1 MFCSKCGS
9 EIEDGE
15 LFCGNCGT
23 KADDADSIP
32 ASEKAVETEPSLTEA
47 KKDAQP
53 DASDASQKKE
63 EKLSG
68 SKHWKTLIVV
78 IVVLIWILMMAGLIF
93 FLYSIVMKASTIRL
107 SDYEG
112 NVTLTSELGRV
123 QELKQN
129 LRIFGGSKLET
140 GKKGKAWVLL
150 DEDRM
155 VTVMHQS
162 TVDFYQSGKS
172 ISLSLEKGDLFFNI
186 ARDLEEDESFDISVS
201 TMIIGVRGTSGYVR
215 EDEDGYP
222 VLYLTSG
229 KVMVYVEDPESGNT
243 DQRKVKAGQKLT
255 VIITDGGIEMIV
267 EDINLNT
274 LPEEAVFEI
283 VTNDDLFDEVLE
295 ETGWDKEELEYLY
308 DAYKYGIKVGDENGE
323 AETAVA
329 EGVAKEIVG
338 TWIID
343 HDLSTELN
351 VVDKYLYFY
360 NDMTGKAAFFYEDA
374 VEEYEFTWSYVESTG
389 MVQIDCDNNI
399 HDAAI
404 HYDGLR
410 LTWGTNVFA
419 PEGTSTADLPAERSY
434 EIVGRWEPDVSEQTD
449 IYSMQFNSDNTGVI
463 KTYVGG
469 AYFDIEIAWSW
480 TENKDEY
487 FVRVAPGQYITGID
501 RTEFFINIGFNDFYF
516 EDVLLV
522 RASVTDYASEF
533 NIEVPDSFAT
543 WTYEDYQ
550 YWSAWNGKYYNPV
563 TKSEMEFY
571 LGEPAGSGAGGGA
584 GALELWGKH
593 ASVSYYGDG
602 MFWADYDGGMLF
614 WLTEEGVIK
623 IQYPYASGTFYY
635 FEKT

>member
-9 EIEDGE
+9 EIEEGE

-23 KADDADSIP
+23 KADDADSTP
-32 ASEKAVETEPSLTEA
+32 ASEKAVETEPMITEA

-63 EKLSG
+63 KKLSG
-68 SKHWKTLIVV
+68 SKHWKTPIVV
-78 IVVLIWILMMAGLIF
+78 IVVLIWLLMMAGLIF
-93 FLYSIVMKASTIRL
+93 FLYSIVMKAATIRL

-112 NVTLTSELGRV
+112 NVTLTSESGRV

-140 GKKGKAWVLL
+140 GKRGKAWVLL

-162 TVDFYQSGKS
+162 TVDFYQNGKS

-255 VIITDGGIEMIV
+255 VILTDDGIEMIV

-374 VEEYEFTWSYVESTG
+374 VEEYEFKWSYVESTG
-389 MVQIDCDNNI
+389 MVMIDCDNNI

-410 LTWGTNVFA
+410 LTWLNNVFA
-419 PEGTSTADLPAERSY
+419 HEGTDVATPPAERTY
-434 EIVGRWEPDVSEQTD
+434 DIVGSWKVKEGQDTD
-449 IYSMQFNSDNTGVI
+449 IYSVQFNNDNTGVI

-469 AYFDIEIAWSW
+469 AYYDIKVAWDW
-480 TENKDEY
+480 TDGKDVY
-487 FVRVAPGQYITGID
+487 FVRVSPGQYITGLEQ
-501 RTEFFINIGFNDFYF
+501 TEIFVIFSY
-516 EDVLLV
+516 DVIYLDDIEFV
-522 RASVTDYASEF
+522 NASVSDVPSEAD
-533 NIEVPDSFAT
+533 IEIPDSFPE
-543 WTYEDYQ
+543 WSYSDYG
-550 YWSAWNGKYYNPV
+550 YYSAWNGDYKDPGTGMTITLYV
-563 TKSEMEFY
+563 
-571 LGEPAGSGAGGGA
+571 GAPATGGVGSGRMV
-584 GALELWGKH
+584 
-593 ASVSYYGDG
+593 VSGTNSNIVYCGDD
-602 MFWADYDGGMLF
+602 MFLSQYEDGTLF
-614 WLTEEGVIK
+614 WLTEENIIK
-623 IQYPYASGTFYY
+623 VRFPSDSQIYWF
-635 FEKT
+635 FKV

>member
-15 LFCGNCGT
+15 LFCGNCET
-23 KADDADSIP
+23 KADDADSTP
-32 ASEKAVETEPSLTEA
+32 ASEKAVETEPLITEA

-68 SKHWKTLIVV
+68 SKHGKTLVVV
-78 IVVLIWILMMAGLIF
+78 IVVLIWLLMMAGLIF

-112 NVTLTSELGRV
+112 NVTLTSESGRV

-255 VIITDGGIEMIV
+255 VIITDDGIEMIV

-360 NDMTGKAAFFYEDA
+360 NDMTGKAALFYEDA

-389 MVQIDCDNNI
+389 MVMIDCDNNI

-410 LTWGTNVFA
+410 LTWLNNVFA
-419 PEGTSTADLPAERSY
+419 HEGTDVATPPAERTY
-434 EIVGRWEPDVSEQTD
+434 DIVGSWKVKEGQDTD
-449 IYSMQFNSDNTGVI
+449 IYSVQFNNDNTGVI

-469 AYFDIEIAWSW
+469 AYVDIEVAWDW
-480 TENKDEY
+480 TDGKDVY
-487 FVRVAPGQYITGID
+487 FVRVSPGQDITGLEQ
-501 RTEFFINIGFNDFYF
+501 TEIFVIFSY
-516 EDVLLV
+516 DVIYLDDIEFV
-522 RASVTDYASEF
+522 NASVSDVPSEAD
-533 NIEVPDSFAT
+533 IEIPDSFPE
-543 WTYEDYQ
+543 WSYSDYG
-550 YWSAWNGKYYNPV
+550 YYSAWNGDYKDPETGMTITLYV
-563 TKSEMEFY
+563 
-571 LGEPAGSGAGGGA
+571 GAPATGGVGSGRMV
-584 GALELWGKH
+584 
-593 ASVSYYGDG
+593 VSGTNSNIVYCGDD
-602 MFWADYDGGMLF
+602 MFLSQYEDGTLF
-614 WLTEEGVIK
+614 WLTEENIIK
-623 IQYPYASGTFYY
+623 VRFPSDSQIYWF
-635 FEKT
+635 FKV

>member
-9 EIEDGE
+9 EIEEGE

-23 KADDADSIP
+23 KADDADSTP
-32 ASEKAVETEPSLTEA
+32 ASEKAVETEPMITEA

-63 EKLSG
+63 KKLSG
-68 SKHWKTLIVV
+68 SKHWKTPIVV
-78 IVVLIWILMMAGLIF
+78 IVVLIWLLMMAGLIF
-93 FLYSIVMKASTIRL
+93 FLYSIVMKAATIRL

-112 NVTLTSELGRV
+112 NVTLTSESGRV

-140 GKKGKAWVLL
+140 GKRGKAWVLL

-162 TVDFYQSGKS
+162 TVDFYQNGKS

-255 VIITDGGIEMIV
+255 VILTDDGIEMIV

-374 VEEYEFTWSYVESTG
+374 VEEYEFKWSYVESTG
-389 MVQIDCDNNI
+389 MVMIDCDNNI

-410 LTWGTNVFA
+410 LTWLNNVFA
-419 PEGTSTADLPAERSY
+419 HEGTDVATPPAERTY
-434 EIVGRWEPDVSEQTD
+434 DLVGSWKVKEGQDTD
-449 IYSMQFNSDNTGVI
+449 IYSVQFNNDNTGVI

-469 AYFDIEIAWSW
+469 AYYDIKVAWDW
-480 TENKDEY
+480 TDGKDVY
-487 FVRVAPGQYITGID
+487 FVRVSPGQYITGLEQ
-501 RTEFFINIGFNDFYF
+501 TEIFVIFSY
-516 EDVLLV
+516 DVIYLDDIEFV
-522 RASVTDYASEF
+522 NASVSDVPSEAD
-533 NIEVPDSFAT
+533 IEIPDSFPE
-543 WTYEDYQ
+543 WSYSDYG
-550 YWSAWNGKYYNPV
+550 YYSAWNGDYKDPETGMTITLYV
-563 TKSEMEFY
+563 
-571 LGEPAGSGAGGGA
+571 GAPATGGVGSGRMV
-584 GALELWGKH
+584 
-593 ASVSYYGDG
+593 VSGTNSNIVYCGDD
-602 MFWADYDGGMLF
+602 MFLSQYEDGTLF
-614 WLTEEGVIK
+614 WLTEENIIK
-623 IQYPYASGTFYY
+623 VRFPSDSQIYWF
-635 FEKT
+635 FKV